1 MSLLHILLA
10 EDNRGDV
17 LLVQQALV
25 ENGIQHELHVVKDG
39 EQALRFV
46 ARMGKPGEPPC
57 PDVFLLDLNLPRV
70 DGPQVLREFRRHP
83 KCTETPV
90 IVVTSSDAP
99 KDRGEMAALGV
110 TRYFKK
116 PTDLDAYMKL
126 GAVVLEAVAGKSK

>member
-17 LLVQQALV
+17 LLVRQALV
-25 ENGIQHELHVVKDG
+25 ENGIQHELHVVQDG

-57 PDVFLLDLNLPRV
+57 PDIFLLDLNLPRV
-70 DGPQVLREFRRHP
+70 DGPQVLREFRRHSE
-83 KCTETPV
+83 CTETPV

-116 PTDLDAYMKL
+116 PTDLDAYMEL

>member
-1 MSLLHILLA
+1 MSLLNILLA

-17 LLVQQALV
+17 LLVRQALV
-25 ENGIQHELHVVKDG
+25 EKGIQHELHVVQDG

-70 DGPQVLREFRRHP
+70 DGPQVLREFRQHP
-83 KCTETPV
+83 ECTQTPV

-110 TRYFKK
+110 TRYFRK
-116 PTDLDAYMKL
+116 PTDLDAYMEL
-126 GAVVLEAVAGKSK
+126 GAVVLEVVAGKST